1 MRDVLGFAQFLRYR
15 AETGLNDK
23 GRHLAQIIAISR
35 EAELTDKLIEDLL
48 KLARFYRSAFT
59 ETEVKLGQ
67 LVMEGPGANGG
78 GSRRPAGRA
87 VEWQI
92 EPMPTV
98 RPARG
103 PTRPDTR

>member
-1 MRDVLGFAQFLRYR
+1 MRDVLGFAQFLQYR

-23 GRHLAQIIAISR
+23 GRHLAQIISISR
-35 EAELTDKLIEDLL
+35 EAERTDKLIEDPL

-59 ETEVKLGQ
+59 ETEVKLSQ
-67 LVMEGPGANGG
+67 LVLEGPGANGS
-78 GSRRPAGRA
+78 GSRRPAGRV

-92 EPMPTV
+92 GPMLTV

-103 PTRPDTR
+103 PTRPDAR